1 MIYTL
6 SILALLTGTICIR
19 AKYKVSK
26 YQLLI
31 FKSLTLIL
39 IISIVLIFPTTE
51 QKYKLLILSGLL
63 FSLLG
68 DVYLIFPKQHF
79 KKGLIAFLVGHICYI
94 VAFIVSTGIH
104 YTVWIYLPLATIGII
119 YLKNIVPYLGKT
131 TIPIIIYVIIIAIMG
146 WMALERLYS
155 LRTIGAL
162 IAASGAVLFMIS
174 DSILAMNKF
183 RKSFHSA
190 ELIILSTY
198 FIAQWFLA
206 LSVIIQ

>member
-6 SILALLTGTICIR
+6 SILAFISGILCIR
-19 AKYKVSK
+19 AKYRVSK

-31 FKSLTLIL
+31 FKPLTLIL
-39 IISIVLIFPTTE
+39 IISIVLFFPTIE

-68 DVYLIFPKQHF
+68 DVFLIFPKQHF

-104 YTVWIYLPLATIGII
+104 YTVWIYLPIIIVGII
-119 YLKNIVPYLGKT
+119 YLKNIVPYSGKT
-131 TIPIIIYVIIIAIMG
+131 TLPLIIYVIIITIMG
-146 WMALERLYS
+146 WMALEGLNS
-155 LRTIGAL
+155 LRTTGAL
-162 IAASGAVLFMIS
+162 FAASGAVLFMIS

-206 LSVIIQ
+206 FSVILQ